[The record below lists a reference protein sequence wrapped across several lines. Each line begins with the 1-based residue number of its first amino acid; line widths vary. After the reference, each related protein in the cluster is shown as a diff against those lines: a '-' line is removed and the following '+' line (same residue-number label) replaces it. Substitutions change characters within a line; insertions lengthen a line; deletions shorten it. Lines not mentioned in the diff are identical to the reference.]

1 MIRKLLLGSA
11 AAGGLLVA
19 AAVPASATDLA
30 VRPPPAPAFVAPVAV
45 PVFSWTGWYIGGN
58 AGGAWGDSRF
68 EIIGG
73 AGPGSANGAGPGS
86 SNGAGP
92 GPGPGV
98 FTSDNDSSFLGGGQI
113 GFNWQTGPWVWGV
126 EGDIDGKSLTNNLAL
141 GSFVAGGA
149 GPGPGTGTGPGAS
162 TGAGPGPST
171 GFTLGLTA
179 KTRVEGSIR
188 ARGGFAFDR
197 FLVYATGGW
206 AIADVEVS
214 AIGTGSAF
222 CLAPCSDSRAVNG
235 WTVGGGAEYALTNN
249 VSLGVEYRYTDLG
262 RETFNLA
269 GNSIREEVRE
279 HQVTGRLNF
288 KFGSLFGGLIPG
300 L

>member
-1 MIRKLLLGSA
+1 MIRKLLLGGV
-11 AAGGLLVA
+11 AAGGLRA
-19 AAVPASATDLA
+19 ALPAGAADLRAVPAP
-30 VRPPPAPAFVAPVAV
+30 VVAPAVAPVVPV
-45 PVFSWTGWYIGGN
+45 PVFTWSGWYIGGN

-162 TGAGPGPST
+162 NGAGPGPST

-249 VSLGVEYRYTDLG
+249 VSLGVEYRYSDFG
-262 RETFNLA
+262 RESFELGTVNGVGVTTNADL
-269 GNSIREEVRE
+269 RE

-288 KFGSLFGGLIPG
+288 KFGGLFQP
-300 L
+300 